1 MYAGQVVEQG
11 PSHEVFAAPAHPYT
25 RALAGAFPVIG
36 DHAFRMKPSGLPGDP
51 PDPRHLPGGCPFH
64 PRCPAAV
71 EVCSSTPVELWP
83 AGPSRA
89 AACVHVP
96 GAPVPRVSD
105 GAAPHGERP
114 QGRVPRAAT
123 DVARAV
129 DGVDLEMR
137 SGEIV
142 ALVGESGCG
151 KTTLARSIVGL
162 QRPLSG
168 EVSFRG
174 EQLRYDRRA
183 LREHRQHV
191 QMIFQD
197 PTGALN
203 ARQTIYEAVAE
214 GVRIHKLP
222 GDEEELVAEGL
233 SRAGLRPPERFFT
246 RYPYEI
252 SGGQRQRVI
261 IAGAMVL
268 NPSLLVADEPVSSL
282 DASVRGEILGLM
294 LGLVR
299 ETNIGILVVTHDLGL
314 AWNVADRVAV
324 MYLGRIV
331 EEGPTEEMLTSPRHP
346 YTRALLSVVPE
357 IEQMDQQILTGEAP
371 DPTRIPPGC
380 RFHPRCPLVES
391 GEAARMGIEEQCR
404 SDDPLMLPAC
414 HAVR

>member
-1 MYAGQVVEQG
+1 MSADG
-11 PSHEVFAAPAHPYT
+11 SLLEV
-25 RALAGAFPVIG
+25 
-36 DHAFRMKPSGLPGDP
+36 SGLKVT
-51 PDPRHLPGGCPFH
+51 F
-64 PRCPAAV
+64 
-71 EVCSSTPVELWP
+71 
-83 AGPSRA
+83 PSR
-89 AACVHVP
+89 
-96 GAPVPRVSD
+96 
-105 GAAPHGERP
+105 HGE
-114 QGRVPRAAT
+114 
-123 DVARAV
+123 ARAV
-129 DGVDLEMR
+129 DGVDFAMK

-151 KTTLARSIVGL
+151 KTTLARSIMGL
-162 QRPLSG
+162 TKPLSG
-168 EVSFRG
+168 EIRFRG
-174 EQLRYDRRA
+174 EALRYNRRA
-183 LREHRQHV
+183 LREHRRAA

-214 GVRIHKLP
+214 GVRVQRLP
-222 GDEEELVAEGL
+222 GDEEELVAQGL
-233 SRAGLRPPERFFT
+233 AQAGLRPPERFFT

-282 DASVRGEILGLM
+282 DASIRGEILALM
-294 LGLVR
+294 LKLVR
-299 ETNIGILVVTHDLGL
+299 ETQVGILVVTHDLGL

-331 EEGPTEEMLTSPRHP
+331 EEGPTEEILSEPKHP

-357 IEQMDQQILTGEAP
+357 IAQMDQQILHGEAP

-391 GEAARMGIEEQCR
+391 GKAAELGIEESCR
-404 SDDPLMLPAC
+404 TDDPVTLPAC